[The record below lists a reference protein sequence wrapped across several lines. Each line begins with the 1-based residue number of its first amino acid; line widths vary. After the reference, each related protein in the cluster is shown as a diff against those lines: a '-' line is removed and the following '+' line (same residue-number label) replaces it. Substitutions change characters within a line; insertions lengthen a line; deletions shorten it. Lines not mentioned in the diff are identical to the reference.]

1 MNINATL
8 VGEIILISAIVVGAL
23 CYHLGKR
30 KTNTPK
36 MAAIIGVL
44 LSFAPPLNLI
54 YLAVLVLKNDLN
66 KDNTREAV
74 S

>member
-8 VGEIILISAIVVGAL
+8 VGEIIVISVIVVAAL

-36 MAAIIGVL
+36 MAAFIGAL

-54 YLAVLVLKNDLN
+54 YLAVLVLKNDLD
-66 KDNTREAV
+66 KIETI